1 MGDSNSGITFVLD
14 TSNQHPKVKPE
25 GQLEEFLV
33 YYELHVDDQ
42 TFHINALVWAKDSK
56 DAFSKMPEKG
66 GEHYQLQRKGVIGA
80 VKDEE
85 RRRIHDV
92 LHDIGGGII
101 LP

>member
-1 MGDSNSGITFVLD
+1 MGIDYILD
-14 TSNQHPKVKPE
+14 TSNQHPKIKNE

-42 TFHINALVWAKDSK
+42 TFHINALIWAKDSR
-56 DAFSKMPEKG
+56 DAFNKMPEGKG
-66 GEHYQLQRKGVIGA
+66 GDHYQLQRKGVIGA

-92 LHDIGGGII
+92 LHDIGGGIR

>member
-1 MGDSNSGITFVLD
+1 MVIDYILD
-14 TSNQHPKVKPE
+14 TSSQHPKIKLE
-25 GQLEEFLV
+25 DQLEEFLV

-42 TFHINALVWAKDSK
+42 TFHINALVWAKDSE
-56 DAFSKMPEKG
+56 DAFSKMPERS

-92 LHDIGGGII
+92 LHEIGGGIK

>member
-1 MGDSNSGITFVLD
+1 MGIDYILD
-14 TSNQHPKVKPE
+14 TSNHHPKIKLE
-25 GQLEEFLV
+25 DQLEEFLV

-56 DAFSKMPEKG
+56 DAFSKMIEKG
-66 GEHYQLQRKGVIGA
+66 GDHYQLQRKGVIGA